1 LVIFSKE
8 TRIPSMNPMEAKL
21 VVVGG
26 DAKAAEI
33 QLKLPTIIGRGRGAS
48 LTLPHP
54 LVSRQ
59 HCEIFETN
67 GQLMVRDL
75 GSLNGTFVNNERV
88 TEAGLPSGELLTIG
102 TVTFRAVY
110 EAQVSIMPPGG
121 GDPNATLEDPNYAAG
136 ANDFVDD
143 PDFMDVEEVD
153 DDEFED
159 VEVVDPGDSI
169 DDLEDSISDLLMDS
183 EEDIEIVH
191 EEETETLPESP
202 QAESPQAES
211 PQSSSNTD
219 DDDLNSFLQG
229 LQ

>member
-1 LVIFSKE
+1 
-8 TRIPSMNPMEAKL
+8 MEAKL

-59 HCEIFETN
+59 HCEIFEAN

-88 TEAGLPSGELLTIG
+88 TEAVLPSGELLTIG
-102 TVTFRAVY
+102 TVTFRAAY
-110 EAQVSIMPPGG
+110 EAHADIMPPS
-121 GDPNATLEDPNYAAG
+121 GDPKATLQDPKYAVAED
-136 ANDFVDD
+136 DL
-143 PDFMDVEEVD
+143 DFMDVEEVE

-159 VEVVDPGDSI
+159 EDDEFEEVEVVDPADSI

-183 EEDIEIVH
+183 EEEVEIVH
-191 EEETETLPESP
+191 EEETETLTEPRAASK
-202 QAESPQAES
+202 
-211 PQSSSNTD
+211 TD